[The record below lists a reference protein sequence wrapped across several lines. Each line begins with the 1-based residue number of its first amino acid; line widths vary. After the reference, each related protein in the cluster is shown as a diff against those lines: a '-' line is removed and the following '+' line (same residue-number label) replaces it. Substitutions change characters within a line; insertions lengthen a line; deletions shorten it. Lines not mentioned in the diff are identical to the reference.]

1 MDKSFQE
8 KLHLFAKYALKG
20 DEEAMRFV
28 INILLSLGLPQTNAV
43 AYLFVYQSIMNT
55 YIDLKEECRK
65 CGGVCCR
72 FGEPVELY
80 NFDIEDL
87 KALSIDLSRYIFK
100 SGDRLYLPRPCS
112 LQNGWACG
120 VHSAKP
126 YACLSYPFAVED
138 LQKEIISSHINS
150 KPPKPFIPH
159 FCIAGQKVWS
169 IIESAIREHESI
181 YGKEPT
187 PYDLLEHVRRKIA
200 TNT

>member
-100 SGDRLYLPRPCS
+100 SGDRLYLPRSPKRDYIFS
-112 LQNGWACG
+112 YKFETSKTIYTAFLYSWAK
-120 VHSAKP
+120 SM
-126 YACLSYPFAVED
+126 
-138 LQKEIISSHINS
+138 
-150 KPPKPFIPH
+150 
-159 FCIAGQKVWS
+159 
-169 IIESAIREHESI
+169 EHNRVCN
-181 YGKEPT
+181 KRT
-187 PYDLLEHVRRKIA
+187 
-200 TNT
+200 